1 MKKSKSYQRVVL
13 MLMLVIPAFMLV
25 MVSPRSPS
33 GAVDGAT
40 GSRAAQAAP
49 LRLLP
54 DASNS
59 SQSNPGTG
67 ANLAGNTAPAADGS
81 AINQA
86 MTEELL
92 AAAEGIPA
100 GSVGSAGVPAAA
112 PDVPSGEVDTSPPSE
127 DNCSNCSDRP
137 RKTRTP
143 RVQQTVAPAPTI
155 VPTDTP
161 IALPTD
167 TPVVLP
173 TNTPV
178 VLPTNTSVPSPTSP
192 PPATWTPVSATA
204 TPLPNYH
211 NPSPAVVAAEAEM
224 FQLINQHR
232 AAIGLNQ
239 WTRVTSLD
247 LAERSWAVQ
256 MAVFNQ
262 CYHGDYGARAIAEGY
277 TGWAWGE
284 VGACGYT
291 SAQDAFQ
298 GWLDSPG
305 HRGIIEAGTSMD
317 DIGIGAWQ
325 YPNGYFTFWALV
337 GDSH

>member
-1 MKKSKSYQRVVL
+1 
-13 MLMLVIPAFMLV
+13 
-25 MVSPRSPS
+25 
-33 GAVDGAT
+33 
-40 GSRAAQAAP
+40 
-49 LRLLP
+49 LLP
-54 DASNS
+54 DASSSTQINS
-59 SQSNPGTG
+59 STG

-92 AAAEGIPA
+92 AAAENVPA
-100 GSVGSAGVPAAA
+100 GSVGSAGVPVAAS
-112 PDVPSGEVDTSPPSE
+112 DVPSGEVDASLPTE
-127 DNCSNCSDRP
+127 DNCTNCSDRP
-137 RKTRTP
+137 RRTRTP
-143 RVQQTVAPAPTI
+143 KVQQTVAPAPTTI
-155 VPTDTP
+155 PTDTP
-161 IALPTD
+161 VVLPSDTPVTLPTD

-192 PPATWTPVSATA
+192 PPATWTPVLPTA

-211 NPSPAVVAAEAEM
+211 NPPPAVVGAEAEM

-262 CYHGDYGARAIAEGY
+262 CYHGDFGGRAIAEGY

-291 SAQDAFQ
+291 TAQEAFQ
-298 GWLDSPG
+298 GWLNSPG

-325 YPNGYFTFWALV
+325 YPNGYFTFWAVV